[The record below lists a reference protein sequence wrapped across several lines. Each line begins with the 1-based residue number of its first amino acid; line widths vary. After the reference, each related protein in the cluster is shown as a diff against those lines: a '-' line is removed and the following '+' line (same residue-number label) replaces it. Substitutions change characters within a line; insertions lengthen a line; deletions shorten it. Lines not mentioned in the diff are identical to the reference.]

1 MKTKEHLL
9 ALFEKNKGTYF
20 SGEEIAAALSVS
32 RAAVWKAVQS
42 LRREGYEIDAV
53 PNKGYSLSSQT
64 DILSAQ
70 GIRKYL
76 EPACAGVK
84 LTVLQTA
91 GSTNAIARERA
102 AAGAKE
108 GDTVIAACQTNG
120 KGRFGRSFFSP
131 AETGIYM
138 SLILRPA
145 HGSSQ
150 RAVKLTTMAAV
161 AGCEAIEAAT
171 GEKAQ
176 IKWVNDLYLNGRK
189 VGGILTEASLGLEN
203 DFLDYVVLG
212 IGINVYPPGNGFP
225 EELRQI
231 AGAVLPKARSDGKNH
246 LAAEFLNR
254 FMFYYS
260 DPENADYAGEYR
272 RRSLAVGKEIQVHSH
287 GGSRRATALDVD
299 AECRLIVKYEDG
311 KTDCLSSGEIS
322 IRLTETGE
330 SV

>member
-108 GDTVIAACQTNG
+108 GEI
-120 KGRFGRSFFSP
+120 GR
-131 AETGIYM
+131 
-138 SLILRPA
+138 A
-145 HGSSQ
+145 H
-150 RAVKLTTMAAV
+150 V
-161 AGCEAIEAAT
+161 
-171 GEKAQ
+171 
-176 IKWVNDLYLNGRK
+176 
-189 VGGILTEASLGLEN
+189 
-203 DFLDYVVLG
+203 
-212 IGINVYPPGNGFP
+212 
-225 EELRQI
+225 
-231 AGAVLPKARSDGKNH
+231 
-246 LAAEFLNR
+246 
-254 FMFYYS
+254 
-260 DPENADYAGEYR
+260 
-272 RRSLAVGKEIQVHSH
+272 
-287 GGSRRATALDVD
+287 
-299 AECRLIVKYEDG
+299 
-311 KTDCLSSGEIS
+311 
-322 IRLTETGE
+322 
-330 SV
+330 